1 MRPEQVL
8 IDEVSVEPQVLLK
21 IGPFS
26 CFCLCD
32 PRGAQGEGSSGHK
45 GVTRKGS
52 SVEIEEVAG
61 ADAVGRGRM
70 SRPQS
75 ATSLAGSAAGSATGL
90 HPQAP
95 AAAETP
101 EAPVGRVGSTAS
113 AASAAPAAPATP
125 GQQPQTAGGLLDP
138 VVSNFQSALV
148 TGSDAAGTKLRK
160 VPFFEGLENF
170 AVVLDQLGG
179 SMGSYLLTN
188 TQKLRKSK
196 ASKSEEDY
204 REWLLSE
211 LPTHAANGYKGYV
224 DNSAWMANLWIGWT
238 MEFFVEFF
246 ALLEASRDTKKSVD
260 TAYNKTLYNHH
271 HFHERMLFKQ
281 AVKALPEYDQL
292 LRRLAGKG
300 SPQEAASALSAF
312 VTLGRPV
319 YGYCLKMNEELAKL
333 MEAKRKGGK

>member
-160 VPFFEGLENF
+160 VPEEIVNGCGFAYDMQAAEKSGKLAKDDPIQEHYKKGGFFGAMTSALGDKKTMYCHHITSTGDL
-170 AVVLDQLGG
+170 AVRAAASQGKRFSDASEVWAFLG
-179 SMGSYLLTN
+179 
-188 TQKLRKSK
+188 KSK
-196 ASKSEEDY
+196 CCCGRFLYDRSSG
-204 REWLLSE
+204 LLKCGGVVKADHDNTCNKE
-211 LPTHAANGYKGYV
+211 TCIFIANGLTCPTPKW
-224 DNSAWMANLWIGWT
+224 A
-238 MEFFVEFF
+238 
-246 ALLEASRDTKKSVD
+246 
-260 TAYNKTLYNHH
+260 
-271 HFHERMLFKQ
+271 
-281 AVKALPEYDQL
+281 
-292 LRRLAGKG
+292 
-300 SPQEAASALSAF
+300 
-312 VTLGRPV
+312 
-319 YGYCLKMNEELAKL
+319 
-333 MEAKRKGGK
+333 